1 MEEPIVEITNLR
13 KSYGSKHVLQGVSL
27 KVNRGEI
34 IGYIG
39 PNGAGKSTTVKI
51 MLGIE
56 GDYEGEVK
64 IFGQSISADHID
76 YKRQIGYVPEMADVY
91 DSLTGRRILNFY
103 RRIIW
108 APL

>member
-1 MEEPIVEITNLR
+1 MEEPIVEIASLR

-27 KVNRGEI
+27 QVNRGEI

-56 GDYEGEVK
+56 GDYEGDVK
-64 IFGQSISADHID
+64 IFGQKYFRRRDRLQTKNRVCA
-76 YKRQIGYVPEMADVY
+76 GN
-91 DSLTGRRILNFY
+91 GRCV
-103 RRIIW
+103 
-108 APL
+108 

>member
-1 MEEPIVEITNLR
+1 MEEPIVEIASLR

-27 KVNRGEI
+27 QVNRGEI

-64 IFGQSISADHID
+64 IFGQSISA
-76 YKRQIGYVPEMADVY
+76 GV
-91 DSLTGRRILNFY
+91 N
-103 RRIIW
+103 
-108 APL
+108 